1 MLGGTFQQLNF
12 FKIFKK
18 HGLHRRITTPYH
30 PQANGKVALSNG
42 EINKI
47 MNKINE
53 SNYMFFRRCFAWI
66 S

>member
-18 HGLHRRITTPYH
+18 HGLHPTPYH

-47 MNKINE
+47 MKKINE
-53 SNYMFFRRCFAWI
+53 SN
-66 S
+66 